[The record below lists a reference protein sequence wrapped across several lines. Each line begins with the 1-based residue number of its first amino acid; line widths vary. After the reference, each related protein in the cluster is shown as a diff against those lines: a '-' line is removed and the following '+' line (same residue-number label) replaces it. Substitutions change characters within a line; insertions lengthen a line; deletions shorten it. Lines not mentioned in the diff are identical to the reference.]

1 MLILLQMRNINNL
14 DFESEITYST
24 ARSGGPGGQNVN
36 KVETKVLL
44 RFNVEKSE
52 LLTDEEKLLISQKL
66 KNMINQEGEL
76 LLTAQ
81 ENRSQIK
88 NKDIVFKKFL
98 EALESAL
105 RKPKKRKPSKPTGA
119 SVMKR
124 LKSKKTHGEKKALRG
139 KLKDFG
145 NI

>member
-88 NKDIVFKKFL
+88 NKDLVFKKFL

-105 RKPKKRKPSKPTGA
+105 RKPKKRKPSKPTGV

-139 KLKDFG
+139 KFKDF
-145 NI
+145 

>member
-81 ENRSQIK
+81 ENRSQVK
-88 NKDIVFKKFL
+88 NKDLVFKKFL

-105 RKPKKRKPSKPTGA
+105 RKPKKRKPSKPTGV

-139 KLKDFG
+139 KFKDFC